1 MFNVFDVNVR
11 RRQREIFVRD
21 SKLIGL

>member
-11 RRQREIFVRD
+11 RPQREIFVRD